1 MNKLTQTSEEEIQA
15 VVDKC
20 WQDIGNICGDETVKK
35 SLSSPFDPRIRGWRV
50 VRLFVSSTFADY
62 HAEREVL
69 VKKVVPELREWCEE
83 KSINLIECDLRWG
96 VPKDSTTETTIR
108 TCLGEINRCAA
119 EADGEPFFL
128 NMLGE
133 RYGWIP
139 DSSEISEEIQEEY
152 QWIFPTS
159 ITHMEIIH
167 AAYKMQN
174 KNALFL
180 LRDSEFLADLPPQ
193 MMKAFVDDHP
203 LNKAHLKALKEN
215 LRQRYP
221 GQVFDYSCQYGGID
235 ESTGRS
241 KVKLKGLEVF
251 CQIVLEFFK
260 SAINRLIPTVNQT
273 LSVEEIELSMH
284 NQFIELRGQL
294 VLGRG
299 EEITTVMN
307 YVQHGTISDGSGSGR
322 LPPLIVLGSSGSGKS
337 ALMAYC
343 TLEIQNLGLPLF
355 FHFVG
360 ACPGSTVPLKLLE
373 KLVRWFNKGFSVE
386 DIEQMSVKQLQQEIK
401 EGVEELGKREE
412 VFVIMIDAVNQL
424 ADVESQEHMDWLPSS
439 FPHNVRC
446 VISAVTDSRSVILL
460 SDERRAPSPVPLH
473 LPDLDTSVRQKI
485 VERKLGE
492 YKKKLDAEQMKL
504 LIDSPGASNPL
515 WLSLSCEELR
525 VFGVF
530 ETITRHIVNLPSTL
544 KELLKFIMNRL
555 TAEDED
561 DNIQK
566 VLGLLACSRG
576 GLGETELQYLLSDDL
591 SKAVAMMVWAQ
602 VRRTLKPFLRN
613 VAGRREEERLDFFH
627 ASIQEVVLETI
638 LQDSEEKEK
647 FHLKLADYF
656 ELHCKDKDRVIFM
669 APEQLKLAGKRKR
682 LLEFLRNE
690 ERSGKPGQWKDR
702 YYEDLRC
709 DMRLLPGTAFSHNVH
724 ICRFCDMK
732 RGAFGEHSCFICGR
746 FTPWRNDMQAARVCH
761 AHELPGP
768 PNLVMCYLCR
778 KPAFIDYAM
787 VYLCALCENVA
798 IKRCAMLVTD

>member
-215 LRQRYP
+215 LRQRYH

-613 VAGRREEERLDFFH
+613 IAGRREEERLDFFH

-638 LQDSEEKEK
+638 LQDSEEKKK

-702 YYEDLRC
+702 YYEYLRC
-709 DMRLLPGTAFSHNVH
+709 NTRLSVH
-724 ICRFCDMK
+724 KVHVCMFCNKK
-732 RGAFGEHSCFICGR
+732 REGFGEHPCFICGQ
-746 FTPWRNDMQAARVCH
+746 FSIWRNDMHAAMVCH
-761 AHELPGP
+761 RHKLPGP
-768 PNLVMCYLCR
+768 SNLVRCYLCTA
-778 KPAFIDYAM
+778 PTFQYYAKG
-787 VYLCALCENVA
+787 YLCSSCHSVGIN
-798 IKRCAMLVTD
+798 RCAMLETD

>member
-1 MNKLTQTSEEEIQA
+1 MADHLMNMLTQTSEEEIQA

-386 DIEQMSVKQLQQEIK
+386 DMSVKQLQQEIK

-412 VFVIMIDAVNQL
+412 VFVIMIDAVNQ
-424 ADVESQEHMDWLPSS
+424 
-439 FPHNVRC
+439 
-446 VISAVTDSRSVILL
+446 
-460 SDERRAPSPVPLH
+460 
-473 LPDLDTSVRQKI
+473 
-485 VERKLGE
+485 
-492 YKKKLDAEQMKL
+492 KLDAEQMKL
-504 LIDSPGASNPL
+504 LIDSEGASNLL

-530 ETITRHIVNLPSTL
+530 ENITQYIKDLPSPL
-544 KELLKFIMNRL
+544 KKLLEFIMNRL

-638 LQDSEEKEK
+638 LQDSEEKKK

-669 APEQLKLAGKRKR
+669 APEQLKLAGERKR

-724 ICRFCDMK
+724 ICMFCNMK

-761 AHELPGP
+761 AHQLLGP

-798 IKRCAMLVTD
+798 LKRCAMLVTD

>member
-412 VFVIMIDAVNQL
+412 VFVIMIDAVNQ
-424 ADVESQEHMDWLPSS
+424 
-439 FPHNVRC
+439 
-446 VISAVTDSRSVILL
+446 
-460 SDERRAPSPVPLH
+460 
-473 LPDLDTSVRQKI
+473 
-485 VERKLGE
+485 
-492 YKKKLDAEQMKL
+492 KLDAEQMKL